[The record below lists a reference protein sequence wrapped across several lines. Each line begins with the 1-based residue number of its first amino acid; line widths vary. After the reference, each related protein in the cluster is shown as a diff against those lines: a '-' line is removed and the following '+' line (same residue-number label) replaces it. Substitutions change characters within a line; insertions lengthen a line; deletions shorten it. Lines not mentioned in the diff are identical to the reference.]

1 MKIVVAT
8 GAALLVAAA
17 AGWIGE
23 LIGAPLP
30 WLLGPLGVCAAVAMA
45 GLHLGGVRPSLP
57 LRARAIFAPVI
68 GVAIGSSVTPE
79 VLGQASGWWPSLLAV
94 APFVI
99 VIQLA
104 NFTVLR
110 RLGGYDRPTAYFA
123 SSPGGLVD
131 AVMLG
136 ELRGGD
142 PAVMATQHFARIALT
157 VAAVPLL
164 LAAAGLP
171 TRGPALEATAAAEFT
186 DALILL
192 PLAALGAVA
201 ATRLRLPAA
210 PLLGPLILSAAAH
223 LGGLTDAVMPPVL
236 VHLAQLVVGARL
248 GLQFAGV
255 GGRDVVR
262 GFGLAA
268 LSVALSL
275 AIVAGLALALSQAVG
290 APVPAV
296 FLAFAPGG
304 VAEMGLIA
312 VALGVE
318 PAYVILHHLLRIVA
332 TITLLPQIYDRAV
345 LPRR

>member
-1 MKIVVAT
+1 MKIVAAT
-8 GAALLVAAA
+8 GAALLVAGA
-17 AGWIGE
+17 AGWIGDR
-23 LIGAPLP
+23 IGAPLP
-30 WLLGPLGVCAAVAMA
+30 WLLGPLGVCAVVAMA

-94 APFVI
+94 GGFVI
-99 VIQLA
+99 VVQLGNYA
-104 NFTVLR
+104 LLR

-142 PAVMATQHFARIALT
+142 PAAMATQHFARIALT

-171 TRGPALEATAAAEFT
+171 TRGPMAAET
-186 DALILL
+186 VAAEVVDALILL
-192 PLAALGAVA
+192 PIAVLGAVA
-201 ATRLRLPAA
+201 GTRLRLPAA

-223 LGGLTDAVMPPVL
+223 LAGLTDAAMPPAL

-255 GGRDVVR
+255 GGRDVAR
-262 GFGLAA
+262 GFALAA

-275 AIVAGLALALSQAVG
+275 TVAAGLALSLSPMVG
-290 APVPAV
+290 VPVPAV

-318 PAYVILHHLLRIVA
+318 PAYVILHHLLRIIA
-332 TITLLPQIYDRAV
+332 TITVLPQIYDRAI